1 VTTVSHQAVA
11 LLCNRLSWFVTR
23 ASRSIRSHGRTG
35 IPLMHFPVFQSP
47 QSMHSSARKRIPCS
61 SFEPLS
67 LIPEILLLV
76 E

>member
-1 VTTVSHQAVA
+1 
-11 LLCNRLSWFVTR
+11 
-23 ASRSIRSHGRTG
+23 
-35 IPLMHFPVFQSP
+35 
-47 QSMHSSARKRIPCS
+47 MHSSARKRIPCS